1 MKKIL
6 VAFALAAVAS
16 TASATI
22 AGSSHDLTT
31 KAGATLGSCQYCH
44 APHLWTVSNLGTGI
58 APLWN
63 KNQTAALT
71 AYTSAT
77 LKGVA
82 TPGMIS
88 RACLSCHDGASDLGA
103 VVNGIVGNIGAIAAV
118 ANIGTDLTND
128 HPVGRPEPAGDA
140 TFVQTPAAPIALFA
154 GNVECASCH
163 EPHGA
168 YGQPKFLR
176 VAITGLCAACHTK

>member
-31 KAGATLGSCQYCH
+31 KAGAVLGSCQYCH

-63 KNQTAALT
+63 KNQTGALT
-71 AYTSAT
+71 PYTSAT
-77 LKGVA
+77 MLGVA
-82 TPGMIS
+82 TPGANS
-88 RACLSCHDGASDLGA
+88 RTCLSCHDGVNNLGA
-103 VVNGIVGNIGAIAAV
+103 VVNGLYGALPAIAAA

-128 HPVGRPEPAGDA
+128 HPVGRPEPTVAG
-140 TFVQTPAAPIALFA
+140 FVAAPVGVALFGGA
-154 GNVECASCH
+154 VECASCH

-168 YGQPKFLR
+168 FANVKFLR
-176 VAITGLCAACHTK
+176 LPATTLCAACHTK